1 MRQSQCQQIC
11 TTRRQQL
18 EHTWWG
24 TIGSGICKEGFL
36 LLIMTQQA
44 AALVHS
50 CSRRSDW
57 GRCSC
62 RYSTATATTY
72 ADQAFVLLL
81 QRKAEVSNDYN

>member
-1 MRQSQCQQIC
+1 M
-11 TTRRQQL
+11 TGRQQL
-18 EHTWWG
+18 QHTWWG

-62 RYSTATATTY
+62 RNSTATATTD
-72 ADQAFVLLL
+72 ADQAFFLLL
-81 QRKAEVSNDYN
+81 QYKAELLDNHN